1 MRSDTALRRWKL
13 VTEARMLSTE
23 SGQIVEAGNDLAEA
37 LAAAN
42 ARIEAGRRAVRDE
55 AAHTSSGAINITLG
69 ARSRII
75 AALTGEAD
83 DE

>member
-1 MRSDTALRRWKL
+1 MRSDTTLRRWKL

-42 ARIEAGRRAVRDE
+42 ARIEAVEAERDE
-55 AAHTSSGAINITLG
+55 LHRLVWRTKDAL
-69 ARSRII
+69 I
-75 AALTGEAD
+75 AAIAGEAD
-83 DE
+83 SDE